1 LLTER
6 GSLVTSGKLEKVP
19 AVNEK
24 IEELIKE
31 NKTDLV
37 RPVAAFITFDSQEGK
52 ERAQYYFPDPKA

>member
-37 RPVAAFITFDSQEGK
+37 RPVAAFITFDS
-52 ERAQYYFPDPKA
+52 